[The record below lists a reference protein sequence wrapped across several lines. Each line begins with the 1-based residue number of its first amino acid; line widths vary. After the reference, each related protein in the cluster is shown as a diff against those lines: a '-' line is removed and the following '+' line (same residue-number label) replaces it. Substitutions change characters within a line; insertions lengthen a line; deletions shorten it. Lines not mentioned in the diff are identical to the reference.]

1 MITTKRIDLNRV
13 CKDYGIRVVA
23 YSQVPRDYRESTL
36 DKSGTSGLAFISN
49 GTHIILYDDSR
60 PKTEIRFTVA
70 HELGHILLGHLSYRM
85 ENKAIPDFAENEA
98 NCFAAA
104 LIAND
109 ILCTYAN

>member
-36 DKSGTSGLAFISN
+36 DKSGTSGLPSFQTVLLSFYMMTAAQK
-49 GTHIILYDDSR
+49 R
-60 PKTEIRFTVA
+60 KIRFTVA